1 MDRGNVENSVE
12 KKNHNDTTSIFHLHN
27 ITDKHF
33 FVIPPIPME
42 IMCTHI
48 SFASNNSVLDK
59 MFFPFVQ
66 VGTCCQ
72 DHIKNKI

>member
-1 MDRGNVENSVE
+1 MEN
-12 KKNHNDTTSIFHLHN
+12 
-27 ITDKHF
+27 
-33 FVIPPIPME
+33 
-42 IMCTHI
+42 MCTHI

-72 DHIKNKI
+72 DHIKNTNVMFGRRTLKTLY